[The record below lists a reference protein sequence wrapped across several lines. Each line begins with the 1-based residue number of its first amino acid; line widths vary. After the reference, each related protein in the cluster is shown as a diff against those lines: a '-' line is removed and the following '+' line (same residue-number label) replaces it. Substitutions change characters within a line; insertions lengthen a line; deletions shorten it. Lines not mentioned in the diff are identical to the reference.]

1 MNQVVLLDP
10 GLVIPRKNPSPQA
23 LALFWLKFSEWIGDG
38 RTRLG
43 ARSYASLSLMY
54 GELDDPG
61 FVPPPLKRDVH
72 STIGKILSRP
82 PLQHNVEDGTVQLTA
97 HYLSEHTRQTLL
109 DDLVGSSLSREVV
122 LGSDIAL
129 WGAPPTTIGCIPAP
143 PEAVTVHFEPNL
155 PTAKERLL
163 TRKQWFVGR
172 KVVIVGGQVDR
183 YIQQSLV
190 DEVGVDSS
198 KLVWIPSEYNKKA
211 ANIPAVIAGL
221 DPGSSIVICITGKV
235 GHATSG
241 SVEAACKKNRLVY
254 NYVEHASSIAEKLE
268 TLSANTA

>member
-10 GLVIPRKNPSPQA
+10 GLVIPQKDPSPQT
-23 LALFWLKFSEWIGDG
+23 LAVFWLRFSEWIGDG

-43 ARSYASLSLMY
+43 ARAYASLSLMY

-61 FVPPPLKRDVH
+61 YVPPPLKRDVH
-72 STIGKILSRP
+72 STIGKMLSRP
-82 PLQHNVEDGTVQLTA
+82 PLQHIIEDGDVQLTA

-109 DDLVGSSLSREVV
+109 DDLVGSSLSHEVV
-122 LGSDIAL
+122 LGSDKAL
-129 WGAPPTTIGCIPAP
+129 WGAPPSTIGCIPAP
-143 PEAVTVHFEPNL
+143 PVAVTVHFEPGL
-155 PTAKERLL
+155 PTAEERLQAR
-163 TRKQWFVGR
+163 TQWFVGR

-183 YIQQSLV
+183 HIQQALI
-190 DEVGVDSS
+190 DEVGVDRS

-221 DPGSSIVICITGKV
+221 DPTSSIVICITGKV

-241 SVEAACKKNRLVY
+241 SVEAACKKNRLAY

-268 TLSANTA
+268 ALSADTA